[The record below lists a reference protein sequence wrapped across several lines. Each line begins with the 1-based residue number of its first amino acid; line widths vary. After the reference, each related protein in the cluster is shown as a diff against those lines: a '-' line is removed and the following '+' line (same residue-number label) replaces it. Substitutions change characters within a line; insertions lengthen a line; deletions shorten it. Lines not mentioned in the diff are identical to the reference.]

1 MFGNRTGINSFDPL
15 VGMVRKGSI
24 VGYDAASNTLQ
35 VELTES
41 SAISGR
47 PFAIPV
53 PHSFTLLQSDGTF
66 IGALPPKNTTITVA
80 PSMGGEY
87 HLVGFEPEQTH
98 LHLIPDN
105 FNLGELLLHT
115 TDTSEIRV
123 DTDSNILIG
132 SSTSNIHVFAGS
144 QQYPETNLIT
154 LNFENENHFNLAYRE
169 VGGIVKRDLNPS
181 PTAASYTGDTK
192 LEDDSYDSI
201 LTHVGLDPTSTPN
214 SSTIGPS
221 KNPSFVEHR
230 EMIYELQPDLN
241 IEEDYI
247 EATKYGKNPPKSVI
261 FTTPNRRASR
271 SDTMSLSLVAP
282 NYLIEQVKGTVV
294 DIFGNILDIN
304 RLPIPVGLSATTTL
318 RSSGTTAN
326 TDASAAFTAIKAL
339 ERKSIAYHFEVNARK
354 DPTLGSVKSNI
365 NNKDYN
371 SKLLRSRF
379 AFDIDKEGQ
388 FKLNVP
394 ASSESGNISLLVR
407 PENYSTFATTD
418 TNNPNQLWPVAAGSL
433 PVGQDIFVDSCAAPM
448 TTPSSAE
455 QGFDVAFAYGSITL
469 MDGDTS
475 ANTGPADRISQ
486 YVDSSTINIKHGTAF
501 HDILATCSLHQNTDQ
516 SINSPGYQLKTMEQP
531 IDTSYIKNLKDLV
544 STTIKVSG
552 AGANAGG
559 RSGSINFDGSLDLN
573 IGANTIDK
581 QSLWLDTAGGIVG
594 NIGRDRNAR
603 SAIVNFDG
611 DVFIQIGGYGV
622 AVKDTRFTGSNGA
635 NIVDAET
642 SHLGTLDIRVMAGG
656 YAHMF
661 RVDPQ
666 GITVMTPQTLNL
678 YAATG
683 MNIKCDGPLMID
695 SDNLHLNQRLVLVPP
710 PATSI

>member
-1 MFGNRTGINSFDPL
+1 VIGDRTGINSFDPL
-15 VGMVRKGSI
+15 VGMIRKGSI
-24 VGYDAASNTLQ
+24 VGYDASSNTIQ

-41 SAISGR
+41 SAIRGR

-66 IGALPPKNTTITVA
+66 IGALPPKNTTVTVA

-98 LHLIPDN
+98 LQLIPTN
-105 FNLGELLLHT
+105 LNLGELLLHT
-115 TDTSEIRV
+115 TDTSEVRI

-132 SSTSNIHVFAGS
+132 SATSNIHVFAGS
-144 QQYPETNLIT
+144 QQYPESNLIT
-154 LNFENENHFNLAYRE
+154 INFENENHFNLAYRE
-169 VGGIVKRDLNPS
+169 VGGVVKRDLNPS

-201 LTHVGLDPTSTPN
+201 LTHVAIDPTATPN

-230 EMIYELQPDLN
+230 EIIYELQPDLN

-261 FTTPNRRASR
+261 YTTPNRRASR

-294 DIFGNILDIN
+294 DIFGNILDLN
-304 RLPIPVGLSATTTL
+304 RLPIPVGLSSTTTL
-318 RSSGTTAN
+318 RSTGTTAN
-326 TDASAAFTAIKAL
+326 TDATKAFSAIKAL

-394 ASSESGNISLLVR
+394 ASSETGNVPLLVR
-407 PENYSTFATTD
+407 SENYSTFATTD
-418 TNNPNQLWPVAAGSL
+418 NGNPNQLWPVAAGSL
-433 PVGQDIFVDSCAAPM
+433 PVGQDIFVDSFASPQTM
-448 TTPSSAE
+448 PSDSE
-455 QGFDVAFAYGSITL
+455 QGFDITFDHGSITL

-475 ANTGPADRISQ
+475 ANVGPADRISQ
-486 YVDSSTINIKHGTAF
+486 FVDSSTVNIRHGTAF
-501 HDILATCSLHQNTDQ
+501 HDILQTCSLHQNND
-516 SINSPGYQLKTMEQP
+516 SINNYQLKTMEQP
-531 IDTSYIKNLKDLV
+531 IDTTYIDNLTNLV
-544 STTIKVSG
+544 TTTIKVSG

-559 RSGSINFDGSLDLN
+559 RSGSINLDGSLEMN
-573 IGANTIDK
+573 IGANTIDR
-581 QSLWLDTAGGIVG
+581 QSLWLDTAGGMIA
-594 NIGRDRNAR
+594 NIGRDRQQR
-603 SAIVNFDG
+603 SALVNFDG
-611 DVFIQIGGYGV
+611 DVFIQVGGFGIQ
-622 AVKDTRFTGSNGA
+622 ASDSRFTGLDGRH
-635 NIVDAET
+635 I
-642 SHLGTLDIRVMAGG
+642 GTLDLRVFAGG
-656 YAHMF
+656 FAHMF
-661 RVDPQ
+661 RIDPF
-666 GITVMTPQTLNL
+666 GITVATPQTLNL

>member
-1 MFGNRTGINSFDPL
+1 VIGNRTGVNSFDPL

-24 VGYDAASNTLQ
+24 VGYDADSNTLQ

-41 SAISGR
+41 SAIRGR

-87 HLVGFEPEQTH
+87 HLVGFEPDQTH
-98 LHLIPDN
+98 LHLIPN
-105 FNLGELLLHT
+105 NLTLGELLFHT
-115 TDTSEIRV
+115 TDTAEIRL
-123 DTDSNILIG
+123 DTDSNVFIG
-132 SSTSNIHVFAGS
+132 SKTSNIHVFAGS
-144 QQYPETNLIT
+144 QRYPETNLIT
-154 LNFENENHFNLAYRE
+154 LNFQNENHFNLAYRE
-169 VGGIVKRDLNPS
+169 VGGVVKRDLNPN
-181 PTAASYTGDTK
+181 PAASSYNGDTK
-192 LEDDSYDSI
+192 LLDDLYDSI
-201 LTHVGLDPTSTPN
+201 LFHVGLDPTSTAN
-214 SSTIGPS
+214 NSTIGPT
-221 KNPSFVEHR
+221 KNPAFVEHR
-230 EMIYELQPDLN
+230 EIVYEFQPDSN

-247 EATKYGKNPPKSVI
+247 ESSKYGKSPPKSI
-261 FTTPNRRASR
+261 IYTKPNRRASR

-282 NYLIEQVKGTVV
+282 NFLLEKVQGTVV
-294 DIFGNILDIN
+294 DIFGNILDLN
-304 RLPIPVGLSATTTL
+304 RLPLSVGASATNTL

-326 TDASAAFTAIKAL
+326 TDATAAFTNIKAL

-365 NNKDYN
+365 NNTDYN

-379 AFDIDKEGQ
+379 FFDIDKEGQ

-394 ASSESGNISLLVR
+394 ASSETGNIPLLLR
-407 PENYSTFATTD
+407 PENYSTFTTTD
-418 TNNPNQLWPVAAGSL
+418 NGNPNQLAPVPGGL
-433 PVGQDIFVDSCAAPM
+433 PVGQDIFVDSFASPQ
-448 TTPSSAE
+448 TSPSSAE
-455 QGFDVAFAYGSITL
+455 AGFDIQFQRGSVSL
-469 MDGDTS
+469 VDGDTK
-475 ANTGPADRISQ
+475 ADVGPPDRISQ
-486 YVDSSTINIKHGTAF
+486 YVDNSPFNIRHGTAF
-501 HDILATCSLHQNTDQ
+501 HDILATCSMHQNTDQ
-516 SINSPGYQLKTMEQP
+516 FINSPGYQLKTMEQP
-531 IDTSYIKNLKDLV
+531 IDTSYIKNLTDLI

-559 RSGSINFDGSLDLN
+559 RSGSINFDGSIDMN

-581 QSLWLDTAGGIVG
+581 QSLWLDTAGGLVA

-611 DVFIQIGGYGV
+611 DVYIQIGGFGV
-622 AVKDTRFTGSNGA
+622 AVKDTRFTGANGA

-642 SHLGTLDIRVMAGG
+642 NHIGTLDIRVMAGG

>member
-1 MFGNRTGINSFDPL
+1 MVFGRTGVNSFDPL
-15 VGMVRKGSI
+15 IGMVRKGSI
-24 VGYDAASNTLQ
+24 VGYDGKSNTIQ

-41 SAISGR
+41 SAVRGR

-66 IGALPPKNTTITVA
+66 IGALPPKNTTVTVA

-105 FNLGELLLHT
+105 LRLGELLFHT
-115 TDTSEIRV
+115 TDTSEIRI
-123 DTDSNILIG
+123 DTDSNIFIG
-132 SSTSNIHVFAGS
+132 SLTSNIHVFAGS

-154 LNFENENHFNLAYRE
+154 LNFQNENHFNLAYRD
-169 VGGIVKRDLNPS
+169 VGGVIKRDWSPNPM
-181 PTAASYTGDTK
+181 AASYTGDTK

-201 LTHVGLDPTSTPN
+201 LTHVGLDPTATSN
-214 SSTIGPS
+214 SATIGPS

-230 EMIYELQPDLN
+230 TIIYEFQPTAN
-241 IEEDYI
+241 IEEDFI
-247 EATKYGKNPPKSVI
+247 ESTKYGKNPPKGVI
-261 FTTPNRRASR
+261 YTTPNRRASR

-282 NYLIEQVKGTVV
+282 NFLIEHVEGTVV

-304 RLPIPVGLSATTTL
+304 RLPLAVGASATTTL

-326 TDASAAFTAIKAL
+326 TDATMAYANIRAL

-354 DPTLGSVKSNI
+354 DPKLGSVVSNI

-379 AFDIDKEGQ
+379 SFDIDKEGQ

-394 ASSESGNISLLVR
+394 ASSETGNVSLLVR
-407 PENYSTFATTD
+407 PENYSTFGTTD
-418 TNNPNQLWPVAAGSL
+418 NSNVNQLWPIKGAL
-433 PVGQDIFVDSCAAPM
+433 PVGQDIFVDSFAAPQ
-448 TTPSSAE
+448 TDPSGSQA
-455 QGFDVAFAYGSITL
+455 GFNDVFDHGSVKL
-469 MDGDTS
+469 MDGDTN
-475 ANTGPADRISQ
+475 ADVGPTDRISQ
-486 YVDSSTINIKHGTAF
+486 YVDNNPFNIRHGTAF
-501 HDILATCSLHQNTDQ
+501 HDILATCSSHQNTDQ
-516 SINSPGYQLKTMEQP
+516 TLNAPGYQLKTMEQP
-531 IDTSYIKNLKDLV
+531 IDTSYIKNLTDLV

-559 RSGSINFDGSLDLN
+559 RSGSINFDGSIDLN
-573 IGANTIDK
+573 IGANTIDR
-581 QSLWLDTAGGIVG
+581 QSIWLDTAGGLVA

-611 DVFIQIGGYGV
+611 DVYIQIGGYGV
-622 AVKDTRFTGSNGA
+622 AVSDTRFTNSNGA
-635 NIVDAET
+635 IVVQDNINHA
-642 SHLGTLDIRVMAGG
+642 GTIDIRVMAGG

-666 GITVMTPQTLNL
+666 GITVATPQTLNL